1 MYKNAGESGY
11 QTCYNP
17 GLYNIQIKLN
27 ILRKKFIII
36 NKQKTKHIG
45 NQNIQGF

>member
-1 MYKNAGESGY
+1 MYKNAEESGY

-27 ILRKKFIII
+27 LLRKNIH
-36 NKQKTKHIG
+36 NYKQTK
-45 NQNIQGF
+45 N